1 MLPTEDPPWTVDLE
15 YRDPANDHMKF
26 WQGRVQ
32 GSALYRRYG
41 RIGTSGSLN
50 VKYFGTSELAKA
62 ELARLEQYKTAK
74 GYKVV
79 KTIGL
84 SSYALAEKGPLP
96 VYLNNF
102 VQPVPPPTL
111 PAYKATE
118 LDKMP
123 FGHFN
128 DLYER
133 VVKERSRRASG
144 KSALPT
150 YSPYGLSPVYLE
162 SLKKARDERTNASI
176 TGFQNFLLGC
186 AHAMACR
193 AALRWT
199 AGHAPY
205 GKKPM
210 SGLPWNAY
218 DGYKV
223 EHAVQEDVRFYTTTP
238 AREDVRAW
246 GGTRLYSNPMS
257 WTTAGDINHWLKE
270 RLYRYKANPTS
281 KDTSPEY
288 LH

>member
-1 MLPTEDPPWTVDLE
+1 MALTNNEDPPWTVDLE

-26 WQGRVQ
+26 WQGRVS
-32 GSALYRRYG
+32 GSALYRKYG
-41 RIGTSGSLN
+41 RIGTSGALN
-50 VKYFGTSELAKA
+50 VKYFQNPASANGELDRLEK
-62 ELARLEQYKTAK
+62 EKLAR
-74 GYKVV
+74 GYKPVKVV
-79 KTIGL
+79 TYTATLKD
-84 SSYALAEKGPLP
+84 P

-102 VQPVPPPTL
+102 VLPVPVATKEL

-144 KSALPT
+144 KPFYPT
-150 YSPYGLSPVYLE
+150 YPAWTPSPAYLE
-162 SLKKARDERTNASI
+162 GLKKAKDAKTHANI
-176 TGFQNFLLGC
+176 TRFQNFLLGC

-205 GKKPM
+205 GKQPM

-223 EHAVQEDVRFYTTTP
+223 SKAVSEDNRFYTTTP
-238 AREDVRAW
+238 EAEKLKKW

-257 WTTAGDINHWLKE
+257 WTTQGDITHWLKE
-270 RLYRYKANPTS
+270 SRYRYKANPTS
-281 KDTSPEY
+281 QDTSPEY